1 MSVLLPQKP
10 SKNVL
15 WLLAGSILTTLDAKQ
30 DIRKANN
37 FKTDANL
44 EDHAGGSKGKKK
56 LLPKRKD

>member
-1 MSVLLPQKP
+1 M
-10 SKNVL
+10 L
-15 WLLAGSILTTLDAKQ
+15 WLLACSILTTLDAKQ

-56 LLPKRKD
+56 NCYQKGKIKI